1 MNRRLTN
8 AIRFVLDELLPPIL
22 RDSRWFMYPFFW
34 IAYRGK
40 NLPEVMN
47 FKRNVFGYS
56 RRQYA
61 EFYAGLD
68 SISRN
73 RATDLNEGC
82 LRAIFASIEEADRS
96 IVDVGCGGGFL
107 LRELKERFPDR
118 SLVGVDV
125 IERPASLPAEIEF
138 RQADIMDLVLA
149 PESFDVVT
157 CCHVLEHILDYR
169 ATMKKLVAAAR
180 RKVILVVPQQRP
192 YFYTLDEHVNFFLFP
207 EQFAYEVGLAKCR
220 WQRIDGDLFYIGT
233 KQ

>member
-1 MNRRLTN
+1 LNRRLTN

-34 IAYRGK
+34 VAYRGK
-40 NLPEVMN
+40 NVRATME

-61 EFYAGLD
+61 DFYAGLD

-73 RATDLNEGC
+73 RETDLNDGC
-82 LRAIFASIEEADRS
+82 LRAIYASIEDTDRS
-96 IVDVGCGGGFL
+96 IVDVGCGGGYL
-107 LRELKERFPDR
+107 LRELQQRFPQR
-118 SLVGVDV
+118 SLLGIDV
-125 IERPASLPAEIEF
+125 IERPEALPADIAF
-138 RQADIMDLVLA
+138 RQADIMDLDLA
-149 PESFDVVT
+149 PASADVIT

-180 RKVILVVPQQRP
+180 RKVILVVPLQRP

-207 EQFAYEVGLAKCR
+207 PQFAYEVGLADCR
-220 WQRIDGDLFYIGT
+220 WESIDGDLFYIGFKT
-233 KQ
+233 